1 MSTTNDLKVAIRYG
15 ATGDNCILLKLRTRS
30 SMERGADLTYLSA
43 FPGEREFLFKPLT
56 FLQPVGAPKKL
67 TLAGRAIVVID
78 VEPRV

>member
-1 MSTTNDLKVAIRYG
+1 MKTYTNSTSQRGVLLRVRTN
-15 ATGDNCILLKLRTRS
+15 S

>member
-1 MSTTNDLKVAIRYG
+1 
-15 ATGDNCILLKLRTRS
+15 
-30 SMERGADLTYLSA
+30 MERGADLSYLSA